1 VSCNKRNS
9 PWFSTLEELKLT
21 STKKNKQATKLYFM
35 GIWEGNGKN
44 SEFGFFSF
52 FYESG
57 YLKIPFI
64 DEGKSIFRIGI
75 QINL

>member
-1 VSCNKRNS
+1 
-9 PWFSTLEELKLT
+9 
-21 STKKNKQATKLYFM
+21 M